1 MNIRE
6 IRALKGPNYWSVW
19 RHKLIVMTLDMKDYE
34 EKPTD
39 KIPGFLERLEKM
51 FPEMYEHRCSE
62 GERGGFFHRVKE
74 GTWLGHVLE
83 HIALEIQSMADMEV
97 GFGRTRGTGEYGVY
111 HVVFAY
117 ENEQAG
123 RYAAKAAMNIVLAL
137 AEGTEYTNLAE
148 DIATMRDM
156 YANGKLGPST
166 EALVEEAEARGIPCI
181 RLNRSSLV
189 QLGYGVCQKRIEAA
203 VTSNTSNI
211 AVEIAG
217 DKENTKSLL
226 QFSGIPVPQGTTVAT
241 VEELKEAVETYTYPL
256 VIKPL
261 DGNHG
266 RGATIDIN
274 SWDAAV
280 EAFAAAKEHSHYII
294 VEEFIKGFD
303 YRLLVVNSKFAA
315 AAKRTPAMVK
325 GDGKSTIS
333 HLIEEVNKDPRRG
346 RGHDKVLT
354 KIHVDEHT
362 LAILKEK
369 NLTLESV
376 LPEGEILHLKATAN
390 LSTGGTA
397 EDVTDI
403 IHPYNIFLAERAAS
417 IIGLD
422 ICGIDIVSQDI
433 SVAMNR
439 NGGAVIEVNAGPG
452 LRMHLSPTEGLG
464 RNVAKPIIDM
474 LFPAG
479 STYRPPIVT
488 ISGTNGKTTTTRLI
502 AHMAKTAGFK
512 TGYTTTEGV
521 YIQDRMVQSGDCT
534 GPLSAEFV
542 FRDPT
547 VQFCVLESA
556 RGGILKGGLAF
567 KNCDVA
573 IVTNVAPD
581 HLGLKGINTLEELAR
596 VKSIVVETVLPD
608 GYAILN
614 ADDDRVYRMGD
625 NVDCHIALFSMD
637 ENNERI
643 QDHIYYGGLAAVYE
657 NGYITIMQGK
667 WKNRVARAADIPLTL
682 GGRATFMIQNIL
694 AAVLA
699 AHVRKF
705 DMRKIR
711 LSLKNF
717 LPSPKNTP
725 GRMNIFPFK
734 NFELMIDYAHNP
746 AGMRAVSEF
755 LKSVEATTKVGIV
768 AGVGDRRDED
778 IREVGKLAA
787 EMFDEIIIRFDRD
800 LRDRSKDNILGLL
813 KEGIAQ
819 HNVKRKVKII
829 EDEMEAL
836 RYVVKHAKT
845 GSFIT
850 DCTDNIK
857 DALKLAARLKKRDD
871 RYTVAKPNAKES
883 ELVMS
888 DGNSEDGLEENN
900 YEPTE

>member
-1 MNIRE
+1 MKILE
-6 IRALKGPNYWSVW
+6 IRAMRGPNYWSVW
-19 RHKLIVMTLDMKDYE
+19 RHKLIVMTLDLEDYE

-39 KIPGFLERLEKM
+39 KIPGFLERIEKM
-51 FPEMYEHRCSE
+51 FPDMYEHRCSE
-62 GERGGFFHRVKE
+62 GVRGGFFQRVSE
-74 GTWLGHVLE
+74 GTWLGHVIE
-83 HIALEIQSMADMEV
+83 HIALEIQTMAGMDV
-97 GFGRTRGTGEYGVY
+97 GFGRTRAAGPKGVY

-117 ENEQAG
+117 EDEQAG
-123 RYAAKAAMNIVLAL
+123 RYAANAAMEIALAL
-137 AEGTEYTNLAE
+137 AENREYTKLQE
-148 DIATMRDM
+148 DLATMKQLHEG
-156 YANGKLGPST
+156 GKLGPST
-166 EALVEEAEARGIPCI
+166 EALVEEAEMRGIPCI
-181 RLNRSSLV
+181 RLNRHSLV
-189 QLGYGVCQKRIEAA
+189 QLGYGICQKRMEAA
-203 VTSNTSNI
+203 VTSKTSNI

-217 DKENTKSLL
+217 DKENTKNLL
-226 QFSGIPVPQGTTVAT
+226 QFSGIPVPQGTTIAT
-241 VEELKEAVETYTYPL
+241 VEELKEAVASYEYPL

-261 DGNHG
+261 NGNHG
-266 RGATIDIN
+266 RGATIDIKN
-274 SWDAAV
+274 WDAAL
-280 EAFAAAKEHSHYII
+280 EAFATAKEHSHYVI
-294 VEEFIKGFD
+294 VEEFIKGHD
-303 YRLLVVNSKFAA
+303 YRLLVINSKFAA

-333 HLIEEVNKDPRRG
+333 QLIEEVNKDPRRG

-354 KIHVDEHT
+354 KIIVDEHT
-362 LAILKEK
+362 LHILKEK
-369 NLTLESV
+369 ELTLESI

-403 IHPYNIFLAERAAS
+403 VHPYNIFLAERAAS

-422 ICGIDIVSQDI
+422 ICGIDIISQDI

-452 LRMHLSPTEGLG
+452 LRMHLAPTEGLG

-479 STYRPPIVT
+479 SSYRPPIVAVT
-488 ISGTNGKTTTTRLI
+488 GTNGKTTTSRLI

-521 YIQDRMVQSGDCT
+521 YIQDRLVQSGDCT

-547 VQFCVLESA
+547 VEFCVLESA
-556 RGGILKGGLAF
+556 RGGILRGGLAF
-567 KNCDVA
+567 KNCDVGV
-573 IVTNVAPD
+573 VTNIAPD
-581 HLGLKGINTLEELAR
+581 HLGLKGINSIEDLAR
-596 VKSIVVETVLPD
+596 VKSIIVETVLPD
-608 GYAILN
+608 GYAVLN
-614 ADDDRVYRMGD
+614 ADDDLVYRMRD
-625 NVDCHIALFSMD
+625 NLDCNIALFSMD

-667 WKNRVARAADIPLTL
+667 WKNRVMRAADIPLTL

-711 LSLKNF
+711 MSLKNF

-734 NFELMIDYAHNP
+734 NFELMVDYAHNP
-746 AGMRAVSEF
+746 AGMRAVAEF
-755 LKSVEATTKVGIV
+755 LKNVEATVKVGIV

-778 IREVGKLAA
+778 IREVGQIAA

-800 LRDRSKDNILGLL
+800 LRERSADNILALL
-813 KEGIAQ
+813 KEGIAR
-819 HNVKRKVKII
+819 HP
-829 EDEMEAL
+829 E
-836 RYVVKHAKT
+836 
-845 GSFIT
+845 
-850 DCTDNIK
+850 
-857 DALKLAARLKKRDD
+857 
-871 RYTVAKPNAKES
+871 
-883 ELVMS
+883 
-888 DGNSEDGLEENN
+888 
-900 YEPTE
+900 